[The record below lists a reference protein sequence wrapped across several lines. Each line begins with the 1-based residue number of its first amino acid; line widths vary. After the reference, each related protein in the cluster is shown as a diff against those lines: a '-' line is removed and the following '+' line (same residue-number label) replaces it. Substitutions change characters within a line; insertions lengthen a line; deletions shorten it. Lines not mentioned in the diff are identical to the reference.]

1 MPNTNNYV
9 EYTKCFC
16 TILALKKMSST
27 KKVVLCQIISL
38 SSNRKCTASNG
49 RIGSMLGMNKSTI
62 SKAIHELVEEGYLKS
77 TTFTEYEETKRW
89 LSPTQKTIN
98 LITKGLGTFDKF
110 EKNQPEEEVAPGI
123 EDSYE
128 NYSYDIK
135 KLIKKMEAEV
145 LDEEYGF

>member
-1 MPNTNNYV
+1 
-9 EYTKCFC
+9 
-16 TILALKKMSST
+16 MSST

-98 LITKGLGTFDKF
+98 LITKGLNVSEEF
-110 EKNQPEEEVAPGI
+110 EKSQPEEAAPGI
-123 EDSYE
+123 EDSHE

-135 KLIKKMEAEV
+135 ALIKKLKA
-145 LDEEYGF
+145 EEYGF